1 MSIFGK
7 LFGKKR
13 KTSNTYS
20 SSTYS
25 SNAYSSNAYSSNTY
39 SSPSAKPT
47 YTPAV
52 SYSEDL
58 AFSHNS
64 DGTVS
69 LSGIGQCTDLEV
81 TVPAKHDSGNVTE
94 IGEKAFYE
102 NAKITDVTLPDSVKK
117 ICYSA
122 FGYCIKL
129 NTVNLGKGIEEIGD
143 YAFVSCGE
151 LTGITLP
158 KGCRLIGK
166 SAFRDCGM
174 LGADEVCLPNTLK
187 WIEEDAFKY
196 CDNLSE
202 IIFNGTM
209 EEWGLINKEKG
220 WHGDVKFIT
229 VTCKDGEID
238 VDDED
243 WQMENGGEEDA
254 PEEEER
260 EKTDE
265 ELDAEVIA
273 EFSPEDE

>member
-7 LFGKKR
+7 LFGKKP
-13 KTSNTYS
+13 KT

-25 SNAYSSNAYSSNTY
+25 SNTYSSYTY

-58 AFSHNS
+58 EFSHNS

-81 TVPAKHDSGNVTE
+81 SVPAKHDSGNVTE

-122 FGYCIKL
+122 FGYCLKL
-129 NTVNLGKGIEEIGD
+129 GTVNLGKGIEEIGD

-151 LTGITLP
+151 LSGITLP

-229 VTCKDGEID
+229 VTCKDG
-238 VDDED
+238 
-243 WQMENGGEEDA
+243 
-254 PEEEER
+254 
-260 EKTDE
+260 
-265 ELDAEVIA
+265 
-273 EFSPEDE
+273 